1 MRGGPILL
9 NKLKWM
15 ILVFHK
21 ACSRLS
27 DSEEDAKEKGTR
39 KVRAFSIQRTR
50 LSRNLEQQN
59 LGQSGSTKIPDRLGF
74 SRHIMK
80 IRLKELEY
88 KVEKSKYKKLEAIL
102 SRIKNKSELP
112 VSK

>member
-1 MRGGPILL
+1 
-9 NKLKWM
+9 M
-15 ILVFHK
+15 ISVFHK
-21 ACSRLS
+21 ACSRFS

-50 LSRNLEQQN
+50 LSRSLEQQN

-74 SRHIMK
+74 SRHMK
-80 IRLKELEY
+80 TRLKELEY
-88 KVEKSKYKKLEAIL
+88 KVEKSKYKTLEAML

-112 VSK
+112 VGK

>member
-1 MRGGPILL
+1 MRGGHILL
-9 NKLKWM
+9 NKLKSM

-39 KVRAFSIQRTR
+39 KVRAFSIQRTG

-74 SRHIMK
+74 SRHMK
-80 IRLKELEY
+80 TRLKELEY
-88 KVEKSKYKKLEAIL
+88 KVEKSKYKKLEAML
-102 SRIKNKSELP
+102 
-112 VSK
+112 